1 MLCAAAL
8 VTGCAATPDRY
19 QIPPPRVAGLP
30 DGAIVDGATTL
41 TTSEDGEVTADGTAS
56 SSASTKPF
64 ASASSSSSAAGAA
77 ADGMT
82 RLSGPPRTQ
91 PALQSQDWSGRFA
104 ANDQLVV
111 AIEAMPLKDFVH
123 YSFAEALK
131 ANYVMAQGLPGLDD
145 PVTMNLEK
153 AVSSRAYYKL
163 VTELLVARGIGTT
176 FRDGVYYLAPIGGK
190 VKGNI
195 PIGFGRRP
203 RDVPEIAGKIMQ
215 VVPLRYGLN
224 PNIEKTIVQLADAQV
239 SQDTTQNAIFV
250 TGERDAILR
259 ALDVVSLLDQPA
271 SRAREVGIIN
281 LNFVPAKDA
290 SAQLVTLLSNEGIP
304 AAVNARRA
312 EERGDGAARPA
323 RRDRRVRRQRRPA
336 AARRVLGDPARQ
348 ADAGPRGAVFHLP
361 PAVCACV

>member
-1 MLCAAAL
+1 
-8 VTGCAATPDRY
+8 
-19 QIPPPRVAGLP
+19 
-30 DGAIVDGATTL
+30 
-41 TTSEDGEVTADGTAS
+41 
-56 SSASTKPF
+56 
-64 ASASSSSSAAGAA
+64 
-77 ADGMT
+77 MT
-82 RLSGPPRTQ
+82 RLSSPPRTQ
-91 PALQSQDWSGRFA
+91 PALQNQDWSGRFA

-176 FRDGVYYLAPIGGK
+176 FRDGVYYLAPLDGK

-203 RDVPEIAGKIMQ
+203 GDVPEIAGKIMQ

-290 SAQLVTLLSNEGIP
+290 SQP
-304 AAVNARRA
+304 ARHAARQRGHPGCGECRRA
-312 EERGDGAARPA
+312 EERGAGAARPA

-336 AARRVLGDPARQ
+336 GAGRVLGDPARQ
-348 ADAGPRGAVFHLP
+348 ADAGPRRALFHLP
-361 PAVCACV
+361 PPLFACFRSRLVGRAAAGRHDRNLRQSHARHALGARA